1 MRKLSLAAMFLLS
14 LTSCADDQLA
24 LTGTITSLP
33 EGCRITLVND
43 DKDRTFD
50 SIPKYADIEAKEKFT
65 IHAALDGPT
74 MLRLVLTKYNSAYN
88 VQAPVASVTFMA
100 DNGKAG
106 MSAVSFDEFLQ
117 YSNEDS
123 AEENI
128 NIKAG
133 KVQSEYHEYLDF
145 VKWEKKAFTD
155 LMAEG
160 GEMLMDAAYGI
171 IPEDNDSVVMYSQ
184 QMEALQKRIDE
195 KKRQFIVAH
204 PDYAVT
210 ALLVSR
216 ELNTVY
222 QYTVEQ
228 IDSMLSLISNNSDS
242 HRVAIAKEN
251 AGTAKKHAIGLRL
264 GNEAVTMADG
274 QIEHLQNLLNEN
286 GLTLID
292 CWASWCGPCRRAVPE
307 LKKINR
313 RYGGQLKI
321 VSVSCDRNEQDWR
334 KAMEEENMT
343 WQQAILSAEQSAP
356 FMDAYNVTT
365 IPRLILVKDG
375 NIVVST
381 SSPGDIES
389 YMASFE

>member
-50 SIPKYADIEAKEKFT
+50 SIPKYADIEATEKFT

-74 MLRLVLTKYNSAYN
+74 MLRLVLTKYNPAYN
-88 VQAPVASVTFMA
+88 IQAPVASVTFMA
-100 DNGKAG
+100 DNGKAE

-123 AEENI
+123 AEENVK
-128 NIKAG
+128 IKAG
-133 KVQSEYHEYLDF
+133 KVQAEYHEYLDF
-145 VKWEKKAFTD
+145 VKQEKKAFTD

-184 QMEALQKRIDE
+184 QMVTLQKRIDE
-195 KKRQFIVAH
+195 KKRQFIAAY
-204 PDYAVT
+204 PNYAVT

-222 QYTVEQ
+222 QYTIEQ
-228 IDSMLSLISNNSDS
+228 IDSMLSLIANNSDS

-251 AGTAKKHAIGLRL
+251 AETAKKHAIGLRL

-307 LKKINR
+307 LKKINQK
-313 RYGGQLKI
+313 YGGQLKI
-321 VSVSCDRNEQDWR
+321 VSISCDRNEQDWR
-334 KAMEEENMT
+334 KAMEEENMA
-343 WQQAILSAEQSAP
+343 WQQAILSAEQSTP

-375 NIVVST
+375 NIIVST